1 MTQYLKR
8 FAGCLVVCFLALG
21 CDQTQ
26 LMTGATM
33 GTTYHIKVVT
43 SNEVQTLQREI
54 DTELVRI
61 NQMMSTYISDSDL
74 SLFNNS
80 PISEPFPVPLEL
92 LALLRLGAQV
102 SASTGGAFDITVG
115 PLVGLWGFGP
125 EETPLEIPDEPQIE
139 RALSRVGMQHLT
151 INEHSLIRS
160 VDLYVDL
167 SAIAKGYAVDKISEF
182 LSAKGFSRHM
192 VEIGGELKAL
202 GVNDRN
208 TPWLIAIEQPELLE
222 RSIFRTLPVRDL
234 GLATSGDY
242 RNYREVAGKRYS
254 HIIDPRLGRPI
265 SHALASVTVL
275 HESTAT
281 ADALAT
287 ALNVMTSDEGMA
299 YAIEQ
304 SLAVLFI
311 IKDDAGFIER
321 RSPALDAYLGQY
333 ND

>member
-1 MTQYLKR
+1 
-8 FAGCLVVCFLALG
+8 
-21 CDQTQ
+21 
-26 LMTGATM
+26 
-33 GTTYHIKVVT
+33 
-43 SNEVQTLQREI
+43 
-54 DTELVRI
+54 
-61 NQMMSTYISDSDL
+61 
-74 SLFNNS
+74 
-80 PISEPFPVPLEL
+80 
-92 LALLRLGAQV
+92 
-102 SASTGGAFDITVG
+102 
-115 PLVGLWGFGP
+115 
-125 EETPLEIPDEPQIE
+125 
-139 RALSRVGMQHLT
+139 
-151 INEHSLIRS
+151 
-160 VDLYVDL
+160 
-167 SAIAKGYAVDKISEF
+167 
-182 LSAKGFSRHM
+182 

>member
-1 MTQYLKR
+1 MR
-8 FAGCLVVCFLALG
+8 FISSLAVCFLALG
-21 CDQTQ
+21 CDQTR

-33 GTTYHIKVVT
+33 GTTYHIKVIT
-43 SNEVQTLQREI
+43 SDQVEALQREV
-54 DTELVRI
+54 DHELARI
-61 NQMMSTYISDSDL
+61 NQMMSTYIADSDL
-74 SLFNNS
+74 SLFNES
-80 PISEPFPVPLEL
+80 SIGEPYPVPVEL
-92 LALLRLGAQV
+92 ISLLRRSAQI
-102 SASTGGAFDITVG
+102 SDSTGGAFDVTVG
-115 PLVGLWGFGP
+115 PLVTLWGFGAKGN
-125 EETPLEIPDEPQIE
+125 PLQIPDEQQIE
-139 RALSRVGMQHLT
+139 RALSRVGMQHLKMGSG
-151 INEHSLIRS
+151 SLTRS
-160 VDLYVDL
+160 VELYVDL
-167 SAIAKGYAVDKISEF
+167 SAIAKGYAVDRVSE
-182 LSAKGFSRHM
+182 LLLKKGFPQHM

-202 GVNDRN
+202 GNNDRN
-208 TPWLIAIEQPELLE
+208 SPWLIAIEKPELLE

-254 HIIDPRLGRPI
+254 HLIDPRLGRPI

-287 ALNVMTSDEGMA
+287 ALNVMSPQQGMA

-311 IKDDAGFIER
+311 IKDGDGFIER

-333 ND
+333 DD